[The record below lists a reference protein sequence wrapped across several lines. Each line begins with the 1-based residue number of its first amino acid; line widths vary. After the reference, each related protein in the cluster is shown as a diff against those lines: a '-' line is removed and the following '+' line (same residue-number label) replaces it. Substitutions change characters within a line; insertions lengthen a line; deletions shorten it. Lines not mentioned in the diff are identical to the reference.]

1 MKKKFALYALAISC
15 FLLIISFALIA
26 YAKTCNTA
34 IKAKN
39 YKAELQMLNEFVDQ
53 ERQARQVKKTLVVYY
68 AYSENTRRL
77 AGMVHEKVGGDI
89 LEIQPQELYSD
100 DYSLAYAQ
108 GRREVEERIKPKLK
122 NSFDNIFEYG
132 TIYVGSPIW
141 FGTIAP
147 PVASFLYTQRLAGKT
162 IIPFFTYDGSDIGQG
177 LEDTAK
183 LSPNANI
190 AKGFAVKRT
199 EVDNSEA
206 VINEWLKGKDK
217 L

>member
-1 MKKKFALYALAISC
+1 MI
-15 FLLIISFALIA
+15 
-26 YAKTCNTA
+26 
-34 IKAKN
+34 
-39 YKAELQMLNEFVDQ
+39 
-53 ERQARQVKKTLVVYY
+53 
-68 AYSENTRRL
+68 
-77 AGMVHEKVGGDI
+77 HEKVGGDI
-89 LEIQPQELYSD
+89 LEIQPLELYPD
-100 DYSLAYAQ
+100 DYNAVYAQ
-108 GRREVEERIKPKLK
+108 GRKEVEEHIKPQLS
-122 NSFDNIFEYG
+122 NNLTDISEYG
-132 TIYVGSPIW
+132 TIYLGSPIW
-141 FGTIAP
+141 FDTIAP
-147 PVASFLYTQRLAGKT
+147 PVASFLYGQSLAGKT